1 VIYIYSWGGQ
11 PIGMGKEIRD
21 LADRKK
27 DTLILRKT
35 EAGKAVKRVY
45 STGSNSTRGEY
56 GTEAPFKSK
65 RAFLVDRDKSSQ

>member
-1 VIYIYSWGGQ
+1 
-11 PIGMGKEIRD
+11 MGKEIRD

-35 EAGKAVKRVY
+35 EAGKSVKRGY

-56 GTEAPFKSK
+56 ETAAPF
-65 RAFLVDRDKSSQ
+65 